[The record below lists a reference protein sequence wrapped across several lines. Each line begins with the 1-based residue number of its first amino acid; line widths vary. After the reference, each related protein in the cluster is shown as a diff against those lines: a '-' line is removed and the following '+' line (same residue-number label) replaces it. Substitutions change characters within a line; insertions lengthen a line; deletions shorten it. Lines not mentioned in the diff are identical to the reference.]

1 MADNNIPNKLDS
13 VKHEIKQQLF
23 FECVIDS
30 NNNILNLPK
39 YQAIVD
45 KLIQNREAEVR
56 KNSSIDGV
64 PLDREVVS
72 VLMGE
77 IAYLN
82 EIKLHR
88 HNLDTMKEQ
97 IVLIWMNITLLKTC
111 SKMSP
116 ALHAKYQPRQKNIS
130 RDNYIKFWG
139 FTSIFI
145 RMLAGTRTFASH
157 CFTIGCKFAFAP
169 PAIKKRIRYQF
180 LI

>member
-88 HNLDTMKEQ
+88 HNLDTMKEHPMTDR
-97 IVLIWMNITLLKTC
+97 VDLDEYYTF
-111 SKMSP
+111 
-116 ALHAKYQPRQKNIS
+116 KNMFQDVA
-130 RDNYIKFWG
+130 R
-139 FTSIFI
+139 
-145 RMLAGTRTFASH
+145 FARKVS
-157 CFTIGCKFAFAP
+157 TAT
-169 PAIKKRIRYQF
+169 KKHFQR
-180 LI
+180 